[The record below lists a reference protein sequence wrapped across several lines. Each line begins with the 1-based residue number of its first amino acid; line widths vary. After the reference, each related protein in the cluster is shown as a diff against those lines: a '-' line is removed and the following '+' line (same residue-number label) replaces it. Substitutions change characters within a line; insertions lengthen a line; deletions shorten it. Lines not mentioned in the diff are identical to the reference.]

1 MADTTE
7 AWYEMRLIG
16 DLHVHSRFSRGTS
29 PRMDLACLARWAKIK
44 GIGLLGSGDF
54 THPQWLNELKKGLRS
69 DGNGLYLYQGVRFM
83 LTTEISAIWSQD
95 GKVRKVHMLVLAPSF
110 RVVKRINHDLSLI
123 GNLASDGRPILG
135 MSAQQLAE
143 IVWNAEE
150 TAELIPAHI
159 WTPWFSVF
167 GSRSGFDSLEA
178 CFGPYTPRIF
188 AVETGLSS
196 DPPMN
201 WRLSELDR
209 VTLISNS
216 DAHSLNKLGR
226 EATVFDLD
234 DVSYSNVIE
243 ALKTRDPK
251 HFLGTIEF
259 YPQEGKY
266 HYDGHRKC
274 GVVLSPRESIALGN
288 ICPVCGKPLTIGVM
302 HRVEDLADR
311 QDMRS
316 VKDRPSY
323 RSLVPLEEI
332 ISQAL
337 GVGVRSKSVTRQYL
351 SLIEQFGS
359 EFGILLDLPLSDMKD
374 KLNPRI
380 AEGISRVRSGEVV
393 IAPGY
398 DGVYGSVHIPF
409 QPD

>member
-1 MADTTE
+1 
-7 AWYEMRLIG
+7 
-16 DLHVHSRFSRGTS
+16 
-29 PRMDLACLARWAKIK
+29 MDLACLARWAKIK

-337 GVGVRSKSVTRQYL
+337 GVGVRSNSVTRQYL

>member
-1 MADTTE
+1 
-7 AWYEMRLIG
+7 MRLIA
-16 DLHVHSRFSRGTS
+16 DLHLHSRFSRGTS
-29 PRMDLACLARWAKIK
+29 AKIDLPSLAHWAKLK
-44 GIGLLGSGDF
+44 GISLLGSGDF
-54 THPQWLNELKKGLRS
+54 THPQWLKELKKALKS
-69 DGNGLYLYQGVRFM
+69 DDNGLYSYQGVRFM

-110 RVVKRINHDLSLI
+110 EVVERINRELSLI
-123 GNLASDGRPILG
+123 GNLSSDGRPILG
-135 MSAQQLAE
+135 MSAQRLSE

-150 TAELIPAHI
+150 SAELIPAHI

-167 GSRSGFDSLEA
+167 GSKSGFDSLEA
-178 CFGPYTPRIF
+178 CFGPYSSRIF

-201 WRLSELDR
+201 WRISGLDR

-226 EATVFDLD
+226 EATVFDFD
-234 DVSYSNVIE
+234 EVSYRAIIDS
-243 ALKTRDPK
+243 LKTRDPR

-274 GVVLSPRESIALGN
+274 GVVLSPGESMELGN

-302 HRVEDLADR
+302 HRVEELADR
-311 QDMRS
+311 QDIGS
-316 VKDRPSY
+316 AGGRPSY
-323 RSLVPLEEI
+323 RNLVPLEEI

-337 GVGVRSKSVTRQYL
+337 GVGVKTKTVTRQYL
-351 SLIEQFGS
+351 SLIKQFGS
-359 EFGILLDLPLSDMKD
+359 EFSILMDLPLSEMRD
-374 KLNPRI
+374 KVNPRI
-380 AEGISRVRSGEVV
+380 VQGISHVRSKEVIV
-393 IAPGY
+393 TPGY
-398 DGVYGSVHIPF
+398 DGVYGSVRIPF

>member
-1 MADTTE
+1 
-7 AWYEMRLIG
+7 MRLIA
-16 DLHVHSRFSRGTS
+16 DLHIHSRFSRGTS
-29 PRMDLACLARWAKIK
+29 PKIDLPSLAHWAKIK

-54 THPQWLNELKKGLRS
+54 THPQWSKELKKGLRP
-69 DGNGLYLYQGVRFM
+69 DGSGLYFYENVRFM

-110 RVVKRINHDLSLI
+110 DVVERISRDLSLI

-135 MSAQQLAE
+135 MSARQLAE

-150 TAELIPAHI
+150 SAELIPAHI

-167 GSRSGFDSLEA
+167 GSRSGFDSVED
-178 CFGPYTPRIF
+178 CFGPYSPRIF

-201 WRLSELDR
+201 WRLSALDR

-226 EATVFDLD
+226 EATVFDLE
-234 DVSYSNVIE
+234 DVSYSAIIE
-243 ALKTRDPK
+243 SLKTRDPR

-274 GVVLSPRESIALGN
+274 GVVLSPQESMALGN

-311 QDMRS
+311 QDMGS

-337 GVGVRSKSVTRQYL
+337 GVGVNSKSVTRHYL
-351 SLIEQFGS
+351 SLIERFGS
-359 EFGILLDLPLSDMKD
+359 EFGILMDLPLSDIKD
-374 KLNPRI
+374 RVNPRI
-380 AEGISRVRSGEVV
+380 AQGISQVRSGEVM
-393 IAPGY
+393 ITPGY